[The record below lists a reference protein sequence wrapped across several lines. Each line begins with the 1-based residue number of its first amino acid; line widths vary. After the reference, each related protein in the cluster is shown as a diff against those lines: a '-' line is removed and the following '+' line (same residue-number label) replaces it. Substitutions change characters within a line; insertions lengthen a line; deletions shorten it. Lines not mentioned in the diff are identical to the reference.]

1 MNKLKKRLFTS
12 VAALL
17 IAIAAAKAN
26 DHAIP
31 KQPHAP
37 VIVQEVKLPPG
48 ELAPDKV
55 LNATQGGERRDWG
68 HVNLKIED
76 AQRLA
81 TGKDVL
87 VAVIDTGIDVD
98 HPDLKGAVV
107 ESKDFTGSRS
117 GSADVQGHGTH
128 CAGIIGARKNDKG
141 IVGVAYECSIL
152 NLKCLGDSGSGTDSG
167 IADAIDY
174 AVSKKVHVIS
184 GSLGADQPSQ
194 KIVDAVNRALK
205 AGIICVF
212 AAGNS
217 GPGEGTV
224 GWPGAM
230 PGVICVAATDKGDVV
245 AQFSSRGK
253 QVLIAA
259 PGVQIDSTYPGGRY
273 ALLSG
278 TSMATP
284 YVSGIAAL
292 YVEVCQKKGV
302 KCDSASFAKALADTA
317 KDLDPKGKDNA
328 TGFGLVQPV
337 ALLESVKGETPA
349 PPVVGKGFTGSIT
362 YVYKDGMLIEIK
374 K

>member
-1 MNKLKKRLFTS
+1 MKYILPVLTLIS
-12 VAALL
+12 GLGVLL
-17 IAIAAAKAN
+17 AQ
-26 DHAIP
+26 DHQIP
-31 KQPHAP
+31 KPPHPP
-37 VIVQEVKLPPG
+37 VIAQEVKLPEG
-48 ELAPDKV
+48 EMAPEKV
-55 LNATQGGERRDWG
+55 LTATNAGERRDWG
-68 HVNLKIED
+68 HANLRVEE
-76 AQRLA
+76 AQKLA
-81 TGKDVL
+81 TGKGVL
-87 VAVIDTGIDVD
+87 VAVIDTGIDQD
-98 HPDLKGAVV
+98 HPDLKGGVT

-128 CAGIIGARKNDKG
+128 CAGIIGARRNDVG
-141 IVGVAYECSIL
+141 IVGVAYDCQLL
-152 NLKCLGDSGSGTDSG
+152 NLKCLGDNGSGSDLG
-167 IADAIDY
+167 IANAIDY
-174 AVSKKVHVIS
+174 AVEKKVHVIS
-184 GSLGADQPSQ
+184 GSLGSDQPSQ
-194 KIVDAVNRALK
+194 RIIDAVNRALR

-245 AQFSSRGK
+245 ARFSSRGR

-292 YVEVCQKKGV
+292 YVERCEKAGV
-302 KCDSASFAKALADTA
+302 KWDGAGFAKAMTETA
-317 KDLDPKGKDNA
+317 KDLDPPGRDTA
-328 TGFGLVQPV
+328 TGFGLIQPV
-337 ALLESVKGETPA
+337 KLLESVKGDTPQ
-349 PPVVGKGFTGSIT
+349 PPTPPGKGFTGSIT
-362 YVYKDGMLIEIK
+362 YVYRDGVLIEVK

>member
-1 MNKLKKRLFTS
+1 MKY
-12 VAALL
+12 LL
-17 IAIAAAKAN
+17 PVLTLISGLGVVLAQ

-31 KQPHAP
+31 KPPHAP
-37 VIVQEVKLPPG
+37 VVVAQDITLS
-48 ELAPDKV
+48 PDKV
-55 LNATQGGERRDWG
+55 TNAIQGERRDWG
-68 HVNLKIED
+68 HTNLDLEA
-76 AQRLA
+76 AQKLA
-81 TGKDVL
+81 TGKGVL
-87 VAVIDTGIDVD
+87 VAVIDTGVDVD
-98 HPDLKGAVV
+98 HVDLKGAVV
-107 ESKDFTGSRS
+107 ESKDFTNSRS

-128 CAGIIGARKNDKG
+128 CAGIIGARKNDVG
-141 IVGVAYECSIL
+141 IVGAAYECGIL
-152 NLKCLGDSGSGTDSG
+152 NLKCLGDNGSGSDTG

-194 KIVDAVNRALK
+194 RIVDAVNRALK

-230 PGVICVAATDKGDVV
+230 PGVICVAATDKGDTV
-245 AQFSSRGK
+245 AQFSSRGR

-292 YVEVCQKKGV
+292 YVERCQ
-302 KCDSASFAKALADTA
+302 SAGIKYDYATFAKALQDTA
-317 KDLDPKGKDNA
+317 RDLDPPGKDTA

-337 ALLESVKGETPA
+337 KLLESIKGDTPA
-349 PPVVGKGFTGSIT
+349 PPVVGKGFTGTIT
-362 YVYKDGMLIEIK
+362 YVYRDGLLVEIK
-374 K
+374 R